1 MDVTLVTEGTY
12 PQVHGGVS
20 TWCDQMIRGLNKHRF
35 HVVSLTATGR
45 EAVVWEL
52 PENVLDHVT
61 VPIWTMVPASRRRAG
76 KQQARSRVAMQAVWP
91 SGRQEPESEGE
102 LESGSADGRSGLVAQ
117 VGQVGQLGK
126 LGYGAPGSQAGSAGQ
141 SGGQPAE
148 GRFGFGVGFG
158 RGFGVGLGLGPGL
171 GLGLGRYPSR
181 RLDWWLERRAD
192 WRPDWRRPGRRA
204 GRAGQPLG
212 CAPARAL
219 VAAALSGGPTAIEEF
234 EAALFELFLLAQRMD
249 LGPVWRSG
257 RLVRDTVELW
267 AEYQR
272 AQGDGPGRELPL
284 SDAICALDLIEHALR
299 PLAFHP
305 VRADVTHA
313 VSNGLA
319 ALVGLGAKWTHGTPL
334 VLAEHGVYLRERY
347 LALHL
352 EPLGWPVKAIL
363 AAFTRRLCETGY
375 RAADLITPCADF
387 NQRWERRLGA
397 DPAKL
402 RTVYNGVDP
411 ARFPPAGPEPEVPT
425 LAFVGRIDPLKD
437 LLTLLRAFALVREQV
452 PEARL
457 RIYGAAPKG
466 GEAYDAQ
473 CRALVEELAV
483 ADAVTFEGQCSAVAE
498 AYAASH
504 VVVLSSI
511 SEGFPFSVIEAM
523 VCARPLVATE
533 VGGVAEAVGPTG
545 LVVPPRRPDEFAR
558 ACVELLTDHPRRQA
572 LGRAARERALEL
584 FDIERAVAAFD
595 EIYRDLAAEPEP
607 DSEALEL
614 CKAAG

>member
-1 MDVTLVTEGTY
+1 LDVTLVTEGTY

-52 PENVLDHVT
+52 PDNVLDHVT
-61 VPIWTMVPASRRRAG
+61 VPIWTMVPASRRQAG
-76 KQQARSRVAMQAVWP
+76 KQQARSQVAMQAVWP
-91 SGRQEPESEGE
+91 SGRQEAESEADPE
-102 LESGSADGRSGLVAQ
+102 PGSADPRFGSVAQ
-117 VGQVGQLGK
+117 IGQAGH
-126 LGYGAPGSQAGSAGQ
+126 GAPGSQAGQVGQAGQ
-141 SGGQPAE
+141 IGGQPAE
-148 GRFGFGVGFG
+148 GRFSFGV
-158 RGFGVGLGLGPGL
+158 GL

-181 RLDWWLERRAD
+181 RLDWWLERRAH

-204 GRAGQPLG
+204 GRAGQPPG

-219 VAAALSGGPTAIEEF
+219 VAAALSGGPTATQEF

-267 AEYQR
+267 AEYQH

-347 LALHL
+347 LALRL

-411 ARFPPAGPEPEVPT
+411 ARFPPAGPEPQVPT

-437 LLTLLRAFALVREQV
+437 LLTLIRAFALVREQV
-452 PEARL
+452 PEVRL

-473 CRALVEELAV
+473 CRALVQELAV

-607 DSEALEL
+607 EALEL
-614 CKAAG
+614 CKAVG